1 MFFRVAVCEDNKFF
15 REKLKQIIE
24 DYSKMNNLRIE
35 VQVYGTGEELLDD
48 YNKKF
53 FNILFLDID
62 MGENL
67 SGIQIAKK
75 VRELDQ
81 DVVIIFAT
89 AFEEFALDAFQVS
102 AMQYLLKPIK
112 VGQVT
117 ELLDKAL
124 RQIEVNAAQNLRE
137 KQSIMI
143 ETVDGI
149 QNLLIDDIIYIHK
162 HRNHVIYHTELE
174 EYYCYDTMKE
184 LRKRLN
190 PVEFVQVNQGEIV
203 NWSKVV
209 SAGRDKV
216 VLEDMEFSVS
226 RKYQQ
231 EVKDRYAK
239 DIMMKARDIFWE
251 K

>member
-102 AMQYLLKPIK
+102 AMHQPIY
-112 VGQVT
+112 T
-117 ELLDKAL
+117 E
-124 RQIEVNAAQNLRE
+124 
-137 KQSIMI
+137 
-143 ETVDGI
+143 
-149 QNLLIDDIIYIHK
+149 
-162 HRNHVIYHTELE
+162 
-174 EYYCYDTMKE
+174 
-184 LRKRLN
+184 
-190 PVEFVQVNQGEIV
+190 
-203 NWSKVV
+203 
-209 SAGRDKV
+209 
-216 VLEDMEFSVS
+216 
-226 RKYQQ
+226 
-231 EVKDRYAK
+231 
-239 DIMMKARDIFWE
+239 
-251 K
+251 